1 MKEIKVS
8 RNLLE
13 TIAYDYDELNN
24 PMENL
29 SDYDYIK
36 DETKDCIYYMEYEDD
51 MRFYALE
58 NIKSAYEKTE
68 TIFDVISTLE
78 TANEIENY
86 LYSAFGESRKVNNI
100 LNYYMEGKD
109 QYAKR
114 KTFWMVL
121 DSMED

>member
-1 MKEIKVS
+1 MKEIKLS

-86 LYSAFGESRKVNNI
+86 LYSAFGESRKVNNVF
-100 LNYYMEGKD
+100 NYYMEGKD

>member
-68 TIFDVISTLE
+68 TIFDVISMLE

-100 LNYYMEGKD
+100 FNYYMEGKD

>member
-86 LYSAFGESRKVNNI
+86 LYSAFGESRKVNNVF
-100 LNYYMEGKD
+100 NYYMEGKD

>member
-51 MRFYALE
+51 MRFYALK
-58 NIKSAYEKTE
+58 NIKSAYKKTE

-100 LNYYMEGKD
+100 FNYYMEGKD
-109 QYAKR
+109 QCAKR

>member
-100 LNYYMEGKD
+100 FNHYMEGKD

-121 DSMED
+121 NSMED

>member
-68 TIFDVISTLE
+68 TIFDVISMLE

-86 LYSAFGESRKVNNI
+86 LYSAFDESRKVNNI
-100 LNYYMEGKD
+100 FNYYMEGKD

>member
-100 LNYYMEGKD
+100 FNYYMEGKD
-109 QYAKR
+109 QCAKR

>member
-100 LNYYMEGKD
+100 FNYYMEGKD